1 MSDLIYPTLDLFLYA
16 LKTSLNTTDAETQKK
31 KAAFLAQLP
40 PNTQF
45 NDPDIETEYLELTH
59 PAQIDLIS
67 NNKSLGGYYYPVRLN
82 DTYGLQLDCSINNQT
97 ETQPAKSFTILKT
110 EIEQKLNKELA
121 IIGKTWLLSGWLPE
135 NSSQNAEDIA
145 KDCYYALFKDT
156 YWQPEKGAFLDGKVF
171 ELWRSGNINQS
182 REKVTNPSINHE
194 HHVIIAI
201 YPHRESAEKAA
212 EFYKDWMGLF
222 CYRSK
227 ILWAYCQSR
236 LVKESLLNHY
246 KKIEENRKITNQ
258 SNSRQEKQNITTSRQ
273 ILNNIDN
280 ILQQYTI
287 DLLNLSFQK
296 QIIEINLSN
305 YQLRLAFIQEKVGQ
319 NNQLDFLEEFSD
331 LANKKYLPQ
340 ITKDIENMQLGLQLL
355 KDTINATRSRIEV
368 EKSERDR
375 NFQELVAVAGSVIAT
390 TSLLQSPA
398 KDFCGKESMK
408 DIFPKIPYFCDY
420 PFSSSL
426 IVGII
431 VGFMVWWLRKR
442 VRS

>member
-16 LKTSLNTTDAETQKK
+16 LKTSLNTTDAETQKN
-31 KAAFLAQLP
+31 KAAFLDQLP
-40 PNTQF
+40 SDTQF
-45 NDPDIETEYLELTH
+45 NDPDIETEYLEITH
-59 PAQIDLIS
+59 PTQINFIS
-67 NNKSLGGYYYPVRLN
+67 QNKTLEGYYYAVRLN
-82 DTYGLQLDCSINNQT
+82 DTYGLQIDSSINNQT
-97 ETQPAKSFTILKT
+97 ETQPAKSFAILKT

-121 IIGKTWLLSGWLPE
+121 TIGKTWLLSGWLPE
-135 NSSQNAEDIA
+135 NSSQNPEDIA

-156 YWQPEKGAFLDGKVF
+156 YWQPEKGNFLGGKVF
-171 ELWRSGNINQS
+171 EVGRSGNINQS
-182 REKVTNPSINHE
+182 REKVTTHSNNHE
-194 HHVIIAI
+194 HHVIISI

-227 ILWAYCQSR
+227 ISWAYWQSR

-246 KKIEENRKITNQ
+246 KQIEENRKITNQ
-258 SNSRQEKQNITTSRQ
+258 SNSRQEKQNITTSRK
-273 ILNNIDN
+273 ILNNVDN

-305 YQLRLAFIQEKVGQ
+305 YQIRLALIKEKAGQ
-319 NNQLDFLEEFSD
+319 NNQLDFLEKFSE

-355 KDTINATRSRIEV
+355 EDTINATRSRIEV
-368 EKSERDR
+368 EKSERER
-375 NFQELVAVAGSVIAT
+375 NFQELVAVAGAGIAT
-390 TSLLQSPA
+390 VSLVRETA
-398 KDFCGKESMK
+398 KDCK
-408 DIFPKIPYFCDY
+408 DIFKKVDFFCNY
-420 PFSSSL
+420 PLSASL

-431 VGFMVWWLRKR
+431 VSFMVWWLRKR
-442 VRS
+442 LR

>member
-16 LKTSLNTTDAETQKK
+16 LKTSLNTTDAETKK
-31 KAAFLAQLP
+31 NQAAFLAQLP
-40 PNTQF
+40 PIPPNTQF
-45 NDPDIETEYLELTH
+45 QEHEGENEYLELIE
-59 PAQIDLIS
+59 PARRIDFIS
-67 NNKSLGGYYYPVRLN
+67 QDKTLEGYYYPVRLN
-82 DTYGLQLDCSINNQT
+82 DTYGLQIDCSINNQT

-121 IIGKTWLLSGWLPE
+121 IIGQTWLLSGWLPE
-135 NSSQNAEDIA
+135 NSSRNPEEIA

-156 YWQPEKGAFLDGKVF
+156 SWQPEKGTFLDGKVF
-171 ELWRSGNINQS
+171 EIGHSQYINQS
-182 REKVTNPSINHE
+182 QEKVTTLLKSNQ
-194 HHVIIAI
+194 HHVVIAI
-201 YPHRESAEKAA
+201 YPHRESAEQAA

-227 ILWAYCQSR
+227 IAWAYWQSR

-258 SNSRQEKQNITTSRQ
+258 INHWQSKQSFTTSRQ
-273 ILNNIDN
+273 VLNNVDN

-305 YQLRLAFIQEKVGQ
+305 YQLRLGLIKEKAGQ
-319 NNQLDFLEEFSD
+319 NNQLDFLEKFSD
-331 LANKKYLPQ
+331 IANKKYLPQ

-355 KDTINATRSRIEV
+355 EDTINATRSRVEV
-368 EKSERDR
+368 EKAERER
-375 NFQELVAVAGSVIAT
+375 NFQELVAVAGAGIAT
-390 TSLLQSPA
+390 VSLVRETA
-398 KDFCGKESMK
+398 KDCK
-408 DIFPKIPYFCDY
+408 DIFSQVRFFCNY
-420 PFSSSL
+420 PLSASL
-426 IVGII
+426 LLGII

-442 VRS
+442 FR

>member
-16 LKTSLNTTDAETQKK
+16 LKTSLNTTDAETEKN
-31 KAAFLAQLP
+31 KAAFLAQFP
-40 PNTQF
+40 SDTQF
-45 NDPDIETEYLELTH
+45 NDPNVETEYLEITH
-59 PAQIDLIS
+59 PTQINFIS
-67 NNKSLGGYYYPVRLN
+67 PNKTLEGYYYPVRLN
-82 DTYGLQLDCSINNQT
+82 DTYGLQIDCSINNQT

-110 EIEQKLNKELA
+110 EIEQKLNQELA

-135 NSSQNAEDIA
+135 NSSQNPEDIA
-145 KDCYYALFKDT
+145 KDCYYALFKDA
-156 YWQPEKGAFLDGKVF
+156 YWQPEKGTFLGGKVF
-171 ELWRSGNINQS
+171 EIWRSQNINQS
-182 REKVTNPSINHE
+182 QEKVTSHSNNHE

-227 ILWAYCQSR
+227 IAWAYWQSR

-246 KKIEENRKITNQ
+246 KQIEENRKITNQ
-258 SNSRQEKQNITTSRQ
+258 INSRQEKQNITTSRK

-305 YQLRLAFIQEKVGQ
+305 YQLRLALIKEKAGQ
-319 NNQLDFLEEFSD
+319 NNQLDFLEKFNE

-340 ITKDIENMQLGLQLL
+340 IIKDIENMQLGLQLL
-355 KDTINATRSRIEV
+355 EDTINATRSRVEV
-368 EKSERDR
+368 EKSEREH
-375 NFQELVAVAGSVIAT
+375 NFQELVAVAGAGIAT
-390 TSLLQSPA
+390 VSLVKETA
-398 KDFCGKESMK
+398 KDCK
-408 DIFPKIPYFCDY
+408 DIFKQVDFFCKY
-420 PFSSSL
+420 PLSGSL

-442 VRS
+442 LRS

>member
-1 MSDLIYPTLDLFLYA
+1 MSDLIYPTLDLFLYV
-16 LKTSLNTTDAETQKK
+16 LKTFLNTTDAETQKN

-40 PNTQF
+40 PDIQF
-45 NDPDIETEYLELTH
+45 NDPDIEIEYLELTH

-67 NNKSLGGYYYPVRLN
+67 NNKTLGGYYYPVRLN
-82 DTYGLQLDCSINNQT
+82 DTYGLQIDCSINNQA
-97 ETQPAKSFTILKT
+97 ESQPVKSFTILKT
-110 EIEQKLNKELA
+110 EIEEKLNKELA

-135 NSSQNAEDIA
+135 NSSQNPEDIA

-156 YWQPEKGAFLDGKVF
+156 SWQPEKGTFLDGKVF
-171 ELWRSGNINQS
+171 EIWRSENTNYS
-182 REKVTNPSINHE
+182 LEKVNNALNSHE

-201 YPHRESAEKAA
+201 YPNRESAEQAA

-222 CYRSK
+222 CYRNK
-227 ILWAYCQSR
+227 IWWAYWQSR

-246 KKIEENRKITNQ
+246 KQIEENRKITNQ
-258 SNSRQEKQNITTSRQ
+258 SNSRQEKQNITTSRK

-305 YQLRLAFIQEKVGQ
+305 YQIRLALIKEKAGQ
-319 NNQLDFLEEFSD
+319 NNQLDFLEKFSG

-355 KDTINATRSRIEV
+355 EDTINATRSRIEV
-368 EKSERDR
+368 EKSERER
-375 NFQELVAVAGSVIAT
+375 NFQELVAVAGAGIAT
-390 TSLLQSPA
+390 VSLLQSPA
-398 KDFCGKESMK
+398 KDFCSKESMK
-408 DIFPKIPYFCDY
+408 DIFPKIPYFCNY

-426 IVGII
+426 MVGII
-431 VGFMVWWLRKR
+431 VGFMFWWLRKR
-442 VRS
+442 WRL

>member
-16 LKTSLNTTDAETQKK
+16 LKTSLNTTDAETQKN

-40 PNTQF
+40 SDTQF
-45 NDPDIETEYLELTH
+45 HDPDIETEYLEITH
-59 PAQIDLIS
+59 PTQINLIS
-67 NNKSLGGYYYPVRLN
+67 QNKTLEGYYYAVRLN

-97 ETQPAKSFTILKT
+97 ETQPAESFATLKT
-110 EIEQKLNKELA
+110 EIEQKVNKELVT
-121 IIGKTWLLSGWLPE
+121 IGKTWLLSGWLPE
-135 NSSQNAEDIA
+135 NSSQNPEDIA

-156 YWQPEKGAFLDGKVF
+156 YWQPEKGTFLDGKVF
-171 ELWRSGNINQS
+171 EVGRSQNINQS
-182 REKVTNPSINHE
+182 GEKVTTHSNNHE
-194 HHVIIAI
+194 YHVIIAI
-201 YPHRESAEKAA
+201 YPHRKSAEQAA
-212 EFYKDWMGLF
+212 KFYKDWMGLF

-227 ILWAYCQSR
+227 ISWAYWQSR

-246 KKIEENRKITNQ
+246 KQIEENRKITNQ
-258 SNSRQEKQNITTSRQ
+258 SNSRQEKQNLTTSRK

-305 YQLRLAFIQEKVGQ
+305 YQLRLALIKEKAGQ
-319 NNQLDFLEEFSD
+319 NNQLDFLEKFSGI
-331 LANKKYLPQ
+331 ANKKYLPQ

-355 KDTINATRSRIEV
+355 EDTINSTRSRIEV
-368 EKSERDR
+368 EKSERER
-375 NFQELVAVAGSVIAT
+375 NFQELVAVAGAGIAT
-390 TSLLQSPA
+390 VSLLKDPA
-398 KDFCGKESMK
+398 KDFCSKESMK

-426 IVGII
+426 MVGII

-442 VRS
+442 VR

>member
-16 LKTSLNTTDAETQKK
+16 LKTSLNTTDAETQKNQ
-31 KAAFLAQLP
+31 ATFLSQLP
-40 PNTQF
+40 YDTQF
-45 NDPDIETEYLELTH
+45 NDPDIETEYLEITQ
-59 PAQIDLIS
+59 PPQINFIS
-67 NNKSLGGYYYPVRLN
+67 QNQTLEGYYYGVRLN
-82 DTYGLQLDCSINNQT
+82 DTYGLQIDCSINNQT
-97 ETQPAKSFTILKT
+97 ETQPAKSFAILKT
-110 EIEQKLNKELA
+110 EIEQKLNKELT

-135 NSSQNAEDIA
+135 NSSQNHEDIA

-156 YWQPEKGAFLDGKVF
+156 SWQPETGIFLDGKVF
-171 ELWRSGNINQS
+171 EVGRSQYINQS
-182 REKVTNPSINHE
+182 IKNVTTPLNSNE

-201 YPHRESAEKAA
+201 YNNRESAEKAA

-227 ILWAYCQSR
+227 ISWAYWQSR

-246 KKIEENRKITNQ
+246 KKIEENRKFTNQ
-258 SNSRQEKQNITTSRQ
+258 SNYWQENQKITTSRQ

-305 YQLRLAFIQEKVGQ
+305 YQIRLALIKEKAGQ
-319 NNQLDFLEEFSD
+319 NNQLDFLEKFSN

-355 KDTINATRSRIEV
+355 EDTINATRSRIEV
-368 EKSERDR
+368 EKSERER
-375 NFQELVAVAGSVIAT
+375 NFQELVAVAGAGIAT
-390 TSLLQSPA
+390 VSLIRETA
-398 KDFCGKESMK
+398 KECK
-408 DIFPKIPYFCDY
+408 DIFKQVDFFCKY
-420 PFSSSL
+420 PLSASL
-426 IVGII
+426 IVGMI

-442 VRS
+442 LR

>member
-1 MSDLIYPTLDLFLYA
+1 MSDLIYPTLDLFLYT
-16 LKTSLNTTDAETQKK
+16 LKTSLNTTDAETQKNQ
-31 KAAFLAQLP
+31 AAFLAQLP
-40 PNTQF
+40 SDTQF
-45 NDPDIETEYLELTH
+45 NDPDIETEYLEITH
-59 PAQIDLIS
+59 PTQINFIS
-67 NNKSLGGYYYPVRLN
+67 SNKTLEGYYYYVRLN
-82 DTYGLQLDCSINNQT
+82 DTYGLQIDCSINNQT
-97 ETQPAKSFTILKT
+97 ETQPAKSFTILKS

-135 NSSQNAEDIA
+135 NSSQNPEEIA

-156 YWQPEKGAFLDGKVF
+156 YWQPEKGTFLDGKLF
-171 ELWRSGNINQS
+171 EIWRSQNINQS
-182 REKVTNPSINHE
+182 GEKVTTHSDNHE

-227 ILWAYCQSR
+227 ISWAYWQSR

-258 SNSRQEKQNITTSRQ
+258 SNYWQEKQNFTTSRQ
-273 ILNNIDN
+273 ILNNVDN

-305 YQLRLAFIQEKVGQ
+305 YQLRLALIKEKVGQ
-319 NNQLDFLEEFSD
+319 NNQLDFLEQFSD

-340 ITKDIENMQLGLQLL
+340 IIKDIENMQLGLQLL
-355 KDTINATRSRIEV
+355 EDTINATRSRVEV
-368 EKSERDR
+368 EKSEREH
-375 NFQELVAVAGSVIAT
+375 NFQELVAVAGAGIAT
-390 TSLLQSPA
+390 VSLVRETA
-398 KDFCGKESMK
+398 KDCK
-408 DIFPKIPYFCDY
+408 DIFKKVDFFCNY
-420 PFSSSL
+420 PLSASL
-426 IVGII
+426 IVGMI

-442 VRS
+442 WRS

>member
-16 LKTSLNTTDAETQKK
+16 LKTSLNTTDAETQKN

-40 PNTQF
+40 SNTQF
-45 NDPDIETEYLELTH
+45 NDPNIESEYLEITH
-59 PAQIDLIS
+59 PTQINFIS
-67 NNKSLGGYYYPVRLN
+67 QNKTLEGYYYAVRLN

-97 ETQPAKSFTILKT
+97 ETQPAKSFAILKT

-121 IIGKTWLLSGWLPE
+121 TIGQTWLLSGWLPE
-135 NSSQNAEDIA
+135 NSSHNHEYIA
-145 KDCYYALFKDT
+145 KNCYYALFQDT
-156 YWQPEKGAFLDGKVF
+156 YWQPEQGTFLDGKIF
-171 ELWRSGNINQS
+171 EIWRSENKNYSLEKASNAINS
-182 REKVTNPSINHE
+182 HE
-194 HHVIIAI
+194 HHVIIII
-201 YPHRESAEKAA
+201 YTNRESAEQAA

-222 CYRSK
+222 CYRNK
-227 ILWAYCQSR
+227 ILWAYWQSR

-246 KKIEENRKITNQ
+246 KQIEENRKITNQ
-258 SNSRQEKQNITTSRQ
+258 SNSRQEKQNITTSRK

-305 YQLRLAFIQEKVGQ
+305 YQLRLALIKEKADQ
-319 NNQLDFLEEFSD
+319 NNQLDFLEKFST

-355 KDTINATRSRIEV
+355 EDTINATRSRIEV
-368 EKSERDR
+368 EKSEREH
-375 NFQELVAVAGSVIAT
+375 NFQELVAVAGAGIAT
-390 TSLLQSPA
+390 VSLV
-398 KDFCGKESMK
+398 KEPIK
-408 DIFPKIPYFCDY
+408 ECKEIFKQVHLFYEY
-420 PFSSSL
+420 PSSFSL

-431 VGFMVWWLRKR
+431 VSFVVWWLRKR
-442 VRS
+442 LR

>member
-1 MSDLIYPTLDLFLYA
+1 MTDLIYPTLDLFLYA
-16 LKTSLNTTDAETQKK
+16 LKTSLNTTDAETQKN

-40 PNTQF
+40 PDTQF
-45 NDPDIETEYLELTH
+45 NDPDIEAEYLELTH
-59 PAQIDLIS
+59 PAQINFIS
-67 NNKSLGGYYYPVRLN
+67 HNKTVEGYYYPVRLN
-82 DTYGLQLDCSINNQT
+82 DTYGLQIDSSINNQT

-110 EIEQKLNKELA
+110 EVEQKLNKELA

-135 NSSQNAEDIA
+135 NSSQNPEDIA

-156 YWQPEKGAFLDGKVF
+156 YWQPERGTFLGGKIF
-171 ELWRSGNINQS
+171 EIWRSENT
-182 REKVTNPSINHE
+182 TNHLNSNE

-201 YPHRESAEKAA
+201 YPHRESAEQAA

-227 ILWAYCQSR
+227 ISWAYWQSR
-236 LVKESLLNHY
+236 LVKASLLNHY
-246 KKIEENRKITNQ
+246 KKIEENRKNTNQ
-258 SNSRQEKQNITTSRQ
+258 SNYRQEKHNFTTSRQ

-296 QIIEINLSN
+296 EIIEINLSN
-305 YQLRLAFIQEKVGQ
+305 YQIRLAVIKEKASQ
-319 NNQLDFLEEFSD
+319 SNQLDFLEKFSE

-355 KDTINATRSRIEV
+355 EDTINATRSRIEV

-375 NFQELVAVAGSVIAT
+375 NFQELVAVAGSAIAT

-398 KDFCGKESMK
+398 KDFCSKESMK

-426 IVGII
+426 MVGII
-431 VGFMVWWLRKR
+431 VSFVVWLLRKR
-442 VRS
+442 WRS

>member
-16 LKTSLNTTDAETQKK
+16 LKTSLNTTDAETQKNQ
-31 KAAFLAQLP
+31 AAFLEQLP
-40 PNTQF
+40 SDTQF
-45 NDPDIETEYLELTH
+45 YDPDIETEYLEITH
-59 PAQIDLIS
+59 PTQINFIS
-67 NNKSLGGYYYPVRLN
+67 SDKILEGYYYPVRLN
-82 DTYGLQLDCSINNQT
+82 DTYGLQIDCSINNQT

-135 NSSQNAEDIA
+135 NSSQNPEDIA

-156 YWQPEKGAFLDGKVF
+156 YWQPEKGTFLGGKVF
-171 ELWRSGNINQS
+171 EIWRSGNINQS
-182 REKVTNPSINHE
+182 REKVSTHSNNHE

-222 CYRSK
+222 CYQSK
-227 ILWAYCQSR
+227 ISWAYWQSR

-246 KKIEENRKITNQ
+246 KQIEENRKITNQ
-258 SNSRQEKQNITTSRQ
+258 INSRQEKQNITTSRN
-273 ILNNIDN
+273 ILTNIDN

-305 YQLRLAFIQEKVGQ
+305 YQLRLALIKEKASQ
-319 NNQLDFLEEFSD
+319 NNQLDFLEKFSE

-355 KDTINATRSRIEV
+355 EDTINVTRSRQEV
-368 EKSERDR
+368 EKSERER
-375 NFQELVAVAGSVIAT
+375 NFQELIAVAGAGIAT
-390 TSLLQSPA
+390 VSLLQSPA
-398 KDFCGKESMK
+398 KDFCSKESMK
-408 DIFPKIPYFCDY
+408 DIFPKIPYFCNY

-426 IVGII
+426 MVGII
-431 VGFMVWWLRKR
+431 VGFVVWWLRKR
-442 VRS
+442 LR

>member
-1 MSDLIYPTLDLFLYA
+1 MSDLIYPTLDLFLYT
-16 LKTSLNTTDAETQKK
+16 LKTSLNTTDAETQKNQ
-31 KAAFLAQLP
+31 AAFLAQLP
-40 PNTQF
+40 SDTQF
-45 NDPDIETEYLELTH
+45 NDPDIETEYLEITH
-59 PAQIDLIS
+59 PTQINFIS
-67 NNKSLGGYYYPVRLN
+67 SNKTLEGYYYYVRLN
-82 DTYGLQLDCSINNQT
+82 DTYGLQIDCSINNQT
-97 ETQPAKSFTILKT
+97 ETQPAKSFTILKS

-135 NSSQNAEDIA
+135 NSSQNPEEIA

-156 YWQPEKGAFLDGKVF
+156 YWQPEKGTFLDGKLF
-171 ELWRSGNINQS
+171 EIWRSQNINQS
-182 REKVTNPSINHE
+182 GEKVTTHSDNHE

-227 ILWAYCQSR
+227 ISWAYWQSR

-258 SNSRQEKQNITTSRQ
+258 SNYWQEKQNFTTSRQ
-273 ILNNIDN
+273 ILNNVDN

-305 YQLRLAFIQEKVGQ
+305 YQLRLALIKEKASQ
-319 NNQLDFLEEFSD
+319 NNQLDFLEQFSD

-340 ITKDIENMQLGLQLL
+340 IIKDIENMQLGLQLL
-355 KDTINATRSRIEV
+355 EDTINATRSRVEV
-368 EKSERDR
+368 EKSEREH
-375 NFQELVAVAGSVIAT
+375 NFQELVAVAGAGIAT
-390 TSLLQSPA
+390 VSLVRETA
-398 KDFCGKESMK
+398 KDCK
-408 DIFPKIPYFCDY
+408 DIFKKVDFFCNY
-420 PFSSSL
+420 PLSASL
-426 IVGII
+426 IVGMI

-442 VRS
+442 WRS